1 LNLEQSLEVG
11 GVDVVEEDDGE
22 PVVDV
27 TNLVVFVRGEEAK
40 CTSAV

>member
-1 LNLEQSLEVG
+1 LNLKQSLEVG

-27 TNLVVFVRGEEAK
+27 INLVVFVRDEEAK
-40 CTSAV
+40 